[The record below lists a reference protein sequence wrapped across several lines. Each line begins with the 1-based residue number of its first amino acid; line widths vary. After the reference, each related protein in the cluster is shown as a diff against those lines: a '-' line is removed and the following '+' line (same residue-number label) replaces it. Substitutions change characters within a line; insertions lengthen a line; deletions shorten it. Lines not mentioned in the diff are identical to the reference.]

1 MLHTYQDPN
10 YYHPNGNKAAH
21 AYYGNRDVTE
31 SETTEPVKLFQDN
44 PKGLKITHW
53 NVQCLINKTDQLQ
66 KLVYEP
72 RDQPDILG
80 ITETWLSAKYD
91 DSFVNMPGY
100 HNPPQRK
107 DRTYAALAKLASK
120 FASNMNKGEITGIIL
135 LDLRKA
141 FDMVDHKLL
150 LKTLSLYNLSNHAL
164 NWFESY
170 LTNRK

>member
-80 ITETWLSAKYD
+80 ITETWLSDKYD

-100 HNPPQRK
+100 HNPRQRK
-107 DRTYAALAKLASK
+107 DRTYATH
-120 FASNMNKGEITGIIL
+120 GGVITYISDRYDYDRRY
-135 LDLRKA
+135 DLE
-141 FDMVDHKLL
+141 VS
-150 LKTLSLYNLSNHAL
+150 TI
-164 NWFESY
+164 E
-170 LTNRK
+170 TI